1 MTVTVCVRPCAR
13 GVGRRSE
20 SESAWGRGHGRGRA
34 IRDEW
39 TLWRAVVVVVVV
51 GGWDGGVWLK
61 PGSMT
66 LVPRNPAEPHDTMAL
81 FTALSHRHVFTA
93 NYILFAGHRKSLDS
107 RRYLISLLLGSK
119 SCLSLCL
126 DFAQSAQTRAQV
138 MSCLCSSLL
147 FPHTAV

>member
-13 GVGRRSE
+13 GVGRQSE

-81 FTALSHRHVFTA
+81 LQ
-93 NYILFAGHRKSLDS
+93 
-107 RRYLISLLLGSK
+107 
-119 SCLSLCL
+119 LSLSSSCIHSQL
-126 DFAQSAQTRAQV
+126 HTLYRPQEVTRLSQISDISIAWIKELSV
-138 MSCLCSSLL
+138 PVPRLRTVRTDSSSSNELSL
-147 FPHTAV
+147 Q